1 MDASLF
7 AMRKL
12 AAANMIFEI
21 NTGAISRGYRSE
33 PYPPENLLYE
43 LRKLEGRITVTSD
56 AHDTSGIDYGYE
68 EAVYLAKQCGFDR
81 IWLLDEGGFVP
92 YVI

>member
-1 MDASLF
+1 MDAALV

-12 AAANMIFEI
+12 AADNMIFEI
-21 NTGAISRGYRSE
+21 NTGAISRGYRTA
-33 PYPPENLLYE
+33 PYPSENLLYE

-56 AHDTSGIDYGYE
+56 AHDTSCIDYGYD
-68 EAVYLAKQCGFDR
+68 EAVYLAKQCSFDR

-92 YVI
+92 QAI

>member
-1 MDASLF
+1 MLTI
-7 AMRKL
+7 L
-12 AAANMIFEI
+12 
-21 NTGAISRGYRSE
+21 
-33 PYPPENLLYE
+33 P
-43 LRKLEGRITVTSD
+43 
-56 AHDTSGIDYGYE
+56 IDYGYE